1 MPVMGEPAFSVAR
14 AASYRHIRPL
24 AHGGM
29 GTVELAVRRDG
40 TFQRLYAIKRLHA
53 HLREEADVRAMFLDE
68 ARIAG
73 LIRHASVVSVLDVGE
88 DDQGPFLVME
98 YVEGVAV
105 GQIIERSIE
114 RAQPVPMEVALRIGL
129 QAALGLHAAHEL
141 VGSDGAPLGLVHRD
155 ISPYNILV
163 GFEGIARVTDF
174 GIAKA
179 LGRAAKTSRGILKGK
194 LGYMAPEQLRFRDQD
209 RRTDLFSLGVVLFE
223 LLTSTRLYP
232 GSEPE
237 KSAQRILEEPPP
249 DLLDFRDDAPPE
261 LVGLIFKLLAKSA
274 EHRPSDARSVA
285 RTLETILH
293 ELLAERDCIDT
304 SEYLER
310 QFGEDRRRM
319 QGELAQEL
327 SRLDSETQTTAAAD
341 VEKPPARSAFKR
353 RLSLLTGGL
362 VLVSAAGLWLW
373 LWRTGPST
381 GVSVLAKAHPSSGV
395 SFGAA
400 PPAASSQSQDV
411 AVTAAPRREGT
422 ARARTA
428 PQRADRARG
437 RDKPGGDVR
446 IWGWR

>member
-1 MPVMGEPAFSVAR
+1 
-14 AASYRHIRPL
+14 
-24 AHGGM
+24 M

-53 HLREEADVRAMFLDE
+53 HLREEPDVRAMFLDE

-73 LIRHASVVSVLDVGE
+73 LIRHSHVVSVVDVGD

-114 RAQPVPMEVALRIGL
+114 RAQPVPMEVALRIGM

-141 VGSDGAPLGLVHRD
+141 VGPDGAALGLVHRD
-155 ISPYNILV
+155 VSPYNILV
-163 GFEGIARVTDF
+163 GFDGIARVTDF

-194 LGYMAPEQLRFRDQD
+194 LGYMAPEQLRFKDQD
-209 RRTDLFSLGVVLFE
+209 RRSDLFSLGVVLFE

-232 GSEPE
+232 GNAPE
-237 KSAQRILEEPPP
+237 QSAQRILEEPPP
-249 DLLDFRDDAPPE
+249 DLLDFRDDAAPE

-293 ELLAERDCIDT
+293 ELTAERDLVDT

-310 QFGEDRRRM
+310 QFADDRRRM
-319 QGELAQEL
+319 QEELAQEL
-327 SRLDSETQTTAAAD
+327 ARLDSETQTNSASD
-341 VEKPPARSAFKR
+341 VEKPPMRAAIFRP
-353 RLSLLTGGL
+353 LSLLAVGL
-362 VLVSAAGLWLW
+362 AAVSAVAIWRFRPDSSHAMPTLGKARTVSGLSFG
-373 LWRTGPST
+373 TPA
-381 GVSVLAKAHPSSGV
+381 VAAAPSS
-395 SFGAA
+395 SPDTA
-400 PPAASSQSQDV
+400 PAPASA
-411 AVTAAPRREGT
+411 REAGGRST
-422 ARARTA
+422 ERARA
-428 PQRADRARG
+428 PSQRADRARG